1 MKPIEILSLVLMA
14 IGFISVYMAKPIV
27 KKFDLAKKQTCEHE
41 AEMTELE
48 VEEYKFNKAVFNI
61 KMLGFLVATPGIAL
75 LIIFR

>member
-14 IGFISVYMAKPIV
+14 IGFITVYAAKAIV

-41 AEMTELE
+41 AEMTEQE

-61 KMLGFLVATPGIAL
+61 NILGFLVATPGIAL

>member
-14 IGFISVYMAKPIV
+14 IGFISVYMAKTIV
-27 KKFDLAKKQTCEHE
+27 RKFDLAKKQTCEHE
-41 AEMTELE
+41 AEMTEQE

-61 KMLGFLVATPGIAL
+61 KMSGFLVATPGIAL